1 MSSPV
6 ALLVIDAQ
14 GRYTL
19 PEAAFE
25 IPGVE
30 KILSGINGL
39 AVRAR
44 AAGAPVI
51 WITREVRPQ
60 VGPGRRTR
68 RRYGATISDAFLGE
82 MARQDPRLQVDAADL
97 VITKPRQSSFYA
109 SELDVD
115 LRNLDC
121 QSVVL
126 VGFTTNVCVLATAQD
141 AAARD
146 YDVTV
151 ARDLTAALPIDVEGS
166 ERMSASAVHG
176 AALAF
181 IEHGLGRVSDSEAI
195 GFDSA

>member
-1 MSSPV
+1 M

-19 PEAAFE
+19 PGAPFE
-25 IPGVE
+25 IPDAEGILN
-30 KILSGINGL
+30 KINRV
-39 AVRAR
+39 ATRAR

-60 VGPGRRTR
+60 VGPGRRTQ
-68 RRYGATISDAFLGE
+68 RRYGATISDAFLGQ
-82 MARQDPRLQVDAADL
+82 MAEQDPRLLVDADDL
-97 VITKPRQSSFYA
+97 VLTKPRQSSFYA

-115 LRNLDC
+115 LRNLGC
-121 QSVVL
+121 ESVVL

-151 ARDLTAALPIDVEGS
+151 AEDLTAALPIRVEG
-166 ERMSASAVHG
+166 RLHMGADQVHET
-176 AALAF
+176 ALTF
-181 IEHGLGRVSDSEAI
+181 VEHGLGRVVDSSAI
-195 GFDSA
+195 SFDPA

>member
-1 MSSPV
+1 MSSAG

-19 PEAAFE
+19 PGAPFE
-25 IPGVE
+25 IPGVGA
-30 KILSGINGL
+30 ILDGINDL

-68 RRYGATISDAFLGE
+68 RRYGAAVNAAFLGE
-82 MARQDPRLQVDAADL
+82 MAEQDPRLEVDAADL

-121 QSVVL
+121 ESVVL

-146 YDVTV
+146 YGVTV
-151 ARDLTAALPIDVEGS
+151 ARDLTAALPIAAGAIES
-166 ERMSASAVHG
+166 MSAAAVHA

-181 IEHGLGRVSDSEAI
+181 IEHGLGRVSDSAEI
-195 GFDSA
+195 GFDAA